1 MIKKSFR
8 FKVKEGFT
16 NIVIDIINEFLT
28 ELKKNEPFTIYEAFK
43 SSNEREFIHLISFQD
58 HKAELDHM
66 DSDYVKDFYSK
77 LHPLCEISP
86 ELVNLYSLN

>member
-16 NIVIDIINEFLT
+16 NIVIDIINEFLA

-43 SSNEREFIHLISFQD
+43 SSNEREFLHLISFQD

-66 DSDYVKDFYSK
+66 EANYAKDFYSK
-77 LHPLCEISP
+77 LYSHCEVLP
-86 ELVNLYSLN
+86 ELVDLYSLK